1 MKKTDAET
9 KNAEKKQDGNCVLFF
24 VRAPEIG
31 KVKTRLAETLGE
43 DAALDLY
50 MSFVADELDMFRSL
64 LVDVIVCYYPR
75 SAEYQ
80 VKNWLQ
86 KERYFMAQSGE
97 DLGKRMASAFEEAFA
112 VGYQRAVVVGSD
124 IPDLSASVIS
134 EAFDSLTKC
143 GVCIGPAQ
151 DGGYYLIGFRKDTFF
166 RNIFN
171 GVDWGTDGVLSK
183 TLQRLQEKRTVYH
196 LLDRWRDIDEFEDL
210 VWLKRSLEANATV
223 ARQTLNCLKMLKE
236 RGFHSF

>member
-1 MKKTDAET
+1 MKKADAEA

-43 DAALDLY
+43 DAAMDLY
-50 MSFVADELDMFRSL
+50 MSFVADQLDMFRSL
-64 LVDVIVCYYPR
+64 LVDVIVCYYPQ

-80 VKNWLQ
+80 VKSWLRN
-86 KERYFMAQSGE
+86 ERFFMAQGGK
-97 DLGKRMASAFEEAFA
+97 DLGQRMAGVFETAFKR
-112 VGYQRAVVVGSD
+112 GYQRAVVVGSD
-124 IPDLSASVIS
+124 IPDLSGSVIS
-134 EAFDSLTKC
+134 EAFNSLSKC

-171 GVDWGTDGVLSK
+171 DVDWGTDEVLNK
-183 TLQRLQEKRTVYH
+183 TLGRLREKTLAYH
-196 LLDRWRDIDEFEDL
+196 LLDRWRDIDEFDDL
-210 VWLKRSLEANATV
+210 VWLKRSLETNATV
-223 ARQTLNCLKMLKE
+223 ARQTLNCLKMLEK
-236 RGFHSF
+236 RGLYSF